1 MFVCL
6 FCFYSRTNLLQV
18 RVFFEQLN
26 YEQVTEKLSYTVS
39 LCWLKRSQ
47 KHFIN
52 IYFLT
57 FFLFWEGEVVP
68 IIVIEIILI
77 LIILIIII
85 IIIIIIFAKKVNIL
99 GKRAADIPNYISTSI
114 CDYPKVSRFHLTYP
128 HRTQAYKLFP
138 FRQVIN

>member
-39 LCWLKRSQ
+39 LRWLKRSQ

-57 FFLFWEGEVVP
+57 FFLFREGEVVP

-77 LIILIIII
+77 LIILK

-128 HRTQAYKLFP
+128 HRTQAYKPFP
-138 FRQVIN
+138 LRQVIN